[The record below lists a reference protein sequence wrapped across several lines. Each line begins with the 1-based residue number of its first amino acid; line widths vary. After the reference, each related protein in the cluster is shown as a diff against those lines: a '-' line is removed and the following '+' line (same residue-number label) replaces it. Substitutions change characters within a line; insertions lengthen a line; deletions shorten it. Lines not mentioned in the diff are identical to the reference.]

1 MKLPWLIFALVL
13 SAAILGRWILGPGL
27 PSLSMPMV
35 GGFVVVLALPKT
47 RLRPI
52 TIALLLAGMTSGVLL
67 HLSYLSPAVA
77 AGCAVVACAAVS
89 VLVIVRTAVGTLLAA
104 ALLIPLLGWPIL
116 FSRHLP
122 AAPHSLLDAG
132 IYLNPLMALSAVARD
147 LPPWTELPAIYPRT
161 SLGQDVGYVRPT
173 ARATVLGYGLTGLV
187 SAAWWAG
194 SAARWVRRQA
204 PVRPASP
211 HPETLPTPEA
221 DQN

>member
-1 MKLPWLIFALVL
+1 MKLPWLIFAVVL

-27 PSLSMPMV
+27 PSLSVPMV
-35 GGFVVVLALPKT
+35 SGWLVVLVLPKAH
-47 RLRPI
+47 LRPI
-52 TIALLLAGMTSGVLL
+52 TIGLLLAGMTSGVLL
-67 HLSYLSPAVA
+67 HLSYLSPLVA
-77 AGCAVVACAAVS
+77 AGCAVVACATVS
-89 VLVIVRTAVGTLLAA
+89 VLVVVRTAVGILLTA

-122 AAPHSLLDAG
+122 AAPHVLLDAG
-132 IYLNPLMALSAVARD
+132 IYFNPLMALSAVARD

-173 ARATVLGYGLTGLV
+173 AWATVLGYGLTGLV

-194 SAARWVRRQA
+194 LAAGRVKGQVPA
-204 PVRPASP
+204 RPASP
-211 HPETLPTPEA
+211 HPETSPTPEA